1 MQLTIDLILLAVFGV
16 LVFIGWWR
24 GFLKSV
30 LGFGKL
36 VLSFILTIL
45 LGPVASAWID
55 KTLVNPPVYASVHQ
69 KLTDL
74 ADEVSATARGGAD
87 ALTEK
92 IPAVFKNYLDLQNVD
107 PTADIHA
114 LADEWSLTVAG
125 GISKVIAT
133 VIGYVAVFVIAFI
146 LLTIAIWIATKL
158 IHQIDL
164 LRTTDKILGALLGA
178 ASGAVAVLLVSTV
191 LGAILSVLG
200 KDAVVEGSF
209 MLRLS
214 AWIRNLIFS

>member
-36 VLSFILTIL
+36 ILSLILTIL
-45 LGPVASAWID
+45 LGPVAAAWID
-55 KTLVNPPVYASVHQ
+55 KALINPPVYEAVHQ
-69 KLTDL
+69 KFTDL
-74 ADEVSATARGGAD
+74 ATEVSATARGGAD
-87 ALTEK
+87 ALAEK
-92 IPAVFKNYLDLQNVD
+92 TPALFKDYLDLQNLD
-107 PTADIHA
+107 PSADIHA

-146 LLTIAIWIATKL
+146 LLTIAIWITAKL
-158 IHQIDL
+158 IHQIAF
-164 LRTTDKILGALLGA
+164 LRTTDHILGALLGA
-178 ASGAVAVLLVSTV
+178 ASGALAVLLISTV

-214 AWIRNLIFS
+214 GWIRNLIFG